1 VLQESST
8 TDQTIGNDMKEKI
21 IAFFQDAVKEME
33 KVTWP
38 TRPELMESTRIV
50 VVVSLAIA
58 VFAWVVDFAVSKAL
72 QAIL

>member
-1 VLQESST
+1 
-8 TDQTIGNDMKEKI
+8 MKEKL

-38 TRPELMESTRIV
+38 TRDELFESTRVVIIV
-50 VVVSLAIA
+50 CILIA
-58 VFAWVVDFAVSKAL
+58 VFTWGVDFAVSRAL

>member
-1 VLQESST
+1 
-8 TDQTIGNDMKEKI
+8 MKEKL

-38 TRPELMESTRIV
+38 TREELFESTRIV
-50 VVVSLAIA
+50 IAVCLLIA
-58 VFAWVVDFAVSKAL
+58 VFTWGVDIIVSKAL

>member
-1 VLQESST
+1 
-8 TDQTIGNDMKEKI
+8 MKEKI

-38 TRPELMESTRIV
+38 TREELFESTRV
-50 VVVSLAIA
+50 VIAVCLLIA
-58 VFAWVVDFAVSKAL
+58 VFTWVVDFVVSKAL

>member
-1 VLQESST
+1 
-8 TDQTIGNDMKEKI
+8 MKEKL

-38 TRPELMESTRIV
+38 TRDELFESTKV
-50 VVVSLAIA
+50 VILVCILIA
-58 VFAWVVDFAVSKAL
+58 VFTWGVDFVVSKAL

>member
-1 VLQESST
+1 
-8 TDQTIGNDMKEKI
+8 MKDKL

-38 TRPELMESTRIV
+38 TRAELFESTRV
-50 VVVSLAIA
+50 VIAVCLLIA
-58 VFAWVVDFAVSKAL
+58 VFTWGVDFVVSKAL

>member
-1 VLQESST
+1 
-8 TDQTIGNDMKEKI
+8 MKEKI

-38 TRPELMESTRIV
+38 TREELFESTRV
-50 VVVSLAIA
+50 VIAVCLLIA
-58 VFAWVVDFAVSKAL
+58 VFTWGVDFIVSKAL

>member
-1 VLQESST
+1 
-8 TDQTIGNDMKEKI
+8 MKEKL

-38 TRPELMESTRIV
+38 TREELFESTRV
-50 VVVSLAIA
+50 VIAVCILIA
-58 VFAWVVDFAVSKAL
+58 VFTWVVDFAVSRVL

>member
-1 VLQESST
+1 
-8 TDQTIGNDMKEKI
+8 MKEKI

-38 TRPELMESTRIV
+38 TREELFESTRVVIIV
-50 VVVSLAIA
+50 CLLIA
-58 VFAWVVDFAVSKAL
+58 VFTWGVDLVVSKAL

>member
-1 VLQESST
+1 
-8 TDQTIGNDMKEKI
+8 MKEKL

-38 TRPELMESTRIV
+38 TREELMESTRIV
-50 VVVSLAIA
+50 IVASLAISI
-58 VFAWVVDFAVSKAL
+58 FAWVVDFAVSKAL

>member
-1 VLQESST
+1 
-8 TDQTIGNDMKEKI
+8 MKEKV

-38 TRPELMESTRIV
+38 TREELFESTRV
-50 VVVSLAIA
+50 VIAVCLLIA
-58 VFAWVVDFAVSKAL
+58 VFTWGVDFIVSRAL

>member
-1 VLQESST
+1 
-8 TDQTIGNDMKEKI
+8 MKEKI

-38 TRPELMESTRIV
+38 TREELMESTRVVIIV
-50 VVVSLAIA
+50 CLLISAFTWL
-58 VFAWVVDFAVSKAL
+58 VDLAVSKAL